1 MRLPYFKVLV
11 VGIGIVCLLLFGSA
25 IHLVFEDIPLREK
38 QAASADPRSK
48 TIDRAM
54 VRLEISPALSVSISR
69 PLFRPDRRP
78 FKIPPPELEIAGPPP
93 LILDPPVPP
102 PVPEGLLPPPQ
113 FPQILLRGI
122 HKSGQIDAALIES
135 QEHPQGSW
143 KVVNDLVGGWRIMSI
158 SSGGVTFLLGK
169 ETNVLKLHV
178 DNLANAIGSPP
189 PGP

>member
-1 MRLPYFKVLV
+1 MRLRYFKGLV

-25 IHLVFEDIPLREK
+25 IRLVIEDIPLPVK
-38 QAASADPRSK
+38 HATAADAHSRS
-48 TIDRAM
+48 IDRAM
-54 VRLEISPALSVSISR
+54 VRLEISPALSVSILR

-78 FKIPPPELEIAGPPP
+78 FKIPPPELEIASPPP
-93 LILDPPVPP
+93 LIFDPPVPP
-102 PVPEGLLPPPQ
+102 PVPEGLTPPPQ

-135 QEHPQGSW
+135 QEHPQGGW
-143 KVVNDLVGGWRIMSI
+143 KHVDERVDGWRIVSI
-158 SSGGVTFLLGK
+158 SSDSVTFSLGK

-178 DNLANAIGSPP
+178 DNLVNTIGSPP